1 MGHVRHFIQELRRRR
16 VFTMAAIYIVA
27 GWVAVQVSSEV
38 FPAVNVPEAAIRY
51 VWLGVL
57 LGLPLALIFSWHYD
71 LTTHGVVRT
80 AAAPGVVHTDL
91 SLQRI
96 DIVIL
101 TVLIATSVLVV
112 FYLSNRIIETRSMQK
127 SAGDSN
133 SSIAVLPL
141 ENLSGDPD
149 QEYFSAGMHDA
160 LITSLSKIQ
169 SLTVSSRTSTLRLKK
184 GLSIPGIGTALGVD
198 NVIEGSVTR
207 EGNRVR
213 IIVRIISTATSA
225 YVWSESF
232 ERELTGILSLQGELA
247 RAIANAVEV
256 RLTPDEE
263 KRLATVRTVN
273 PVSYDDYLK
282 GMFQLHKETRRGYRR
297 GLAILSKA
305 VENNPTSALA
315 YAGLAYGYAK
325 LGHSPFPVDGAYT
338 QARDAALKALELDD
352 TLAEAHLAIGMFNL
366 YYGWN
371 WQDAENAFIRA
382 LKLNPSLAGAH
393 YHYAW
398 LLELLGRTE
407 EALAAGEKTRELG
420 PLSPFYIGWLAAQ
433 YRQAGIYEKA
443 IEYANMT
450 LELRDNYAVGLL
462 VLGNTFAETGE
473 FDKAVEAHE
482 KLRDSDFW
490 SWAPGYSYALAG
502 RIEDA
507 QKIADAMEKEPGNAL
522 PLALINA
529 AIGNDE
535 EMFHWLNI
543 AKESKLPWYPWM
555 VAWYPAAHLYYDDP
569 RMQKLATELGLQL
582 RARL

>member
-1 MGHVRHFIQELRRRR
+1 MGRVRHFIHELRRRR

-27 GWVAVQVSSEV
+27 GWVTVQVASEV
-38 FPAVNVPEAAIRY
+38 FPAIDVPEAAIRF

-57 LGLPLALIFSWHYD
+57 LGLPLALIFSWRYD
-71 LTTHGVVRT
+71 ITTHGVVRT
-80 AAAPGVVHTDL
+80 APDPGDSSADL

-96 DIVIL
+96 DIAIL
-101 TVLIATSVLVV
+101 TVLAAASVLVV
-112 FYLSNRIIETRSMQK
+112 FYLSDQIIESRLMHGV
-127 SAGDSN
+127 AGPAS

-141 ENLSGDPD
+141 ENLSGDPN

-169 SLTVSSRTSTLRLKK
+169 SLRVISRTSILRLKK
-184 GLSIPGIGTALGVD
+184 DLSIQDIGAALGVD

-207 EGNRVR
+207 EGSRVR
-213 IIVRIISTATSA
+213 IIVRMISAATSA

-232 ERELTGILSLQGELA
+232 ERELTSILALQGELA
-247 RAIANAVEV
+247 RSIARAVEV

-315 YAGLAYGYAK
+315 YAGLAYGYGK

-352 TLAEAHLAIGMFNL
+352 TLAEAHLAIGMFYL
-366 YYGWN
+366 YYEWN
-371 WQDAENAFIRA
+371 WQDAEDSFVRA
-382 LKLNPSLAGAH
+382 VELNPSLVGAH

-420 PLSPFYIGWLAAQ
+420 PLSPFYIGWLADQ
-433 YRQAGIYEKA
+433 YRQAGKYEKA

-450 LELRDNYAVGLL
+450 LELRDKYAVGLL

-473 FDKAVEAHE
+473 FDKAIDAHE
-482 KLRDSDFW
+482 KLRHSDFW

-502 RIEDA
+502 RFEDA
-507 QKIADAMEKEPGNAL
+507 QKIADALEKEPGNAL
-522 PLALINA
+522 PLTLINA

-543 AKESKLPWYPWM
+543 AKESKLPWYPWL
-555 VAWYPAAHLYYDDP
+555 VAWFPAAHLYYDDP
-569 RMQKLATELGLQL
+569 RMQKLAAELGLQL
-582 RARL
+582 RAKH